1 MGFEYGQM
9 LIDLLR
15 GKKRSFSFSHCAN
28 HLKYGKIYYPVYNLD
43 LEFKEG
49 NSNLYNEYGEKLE
62 EFFIRDIYDASR
74 PYRQSRYFIFDRY
87 NFGLKTHFYTHN
99 AMFETMGN
107 PDRKYGLLIESE
119 AIYKSE
125 YKKLYSHK
133 SVAKDFDLIFT
144 HSEKVLDTF
153 DNARFVPLCA
163 GLWNKEIK
171 GDRYM
176 NKTKNISILSSD
188 KLMCDMH
195 KFRYDV
201 AMLCKNNHLAD
212 TYGTFDGGDLVDVDT
227 TLNDYRFSI
236 CIENEIKPYFFTE
249 RITSALAAQTI
260 PIYVG
265 ASKID
270 KFFNPDGIIQISV
283 KDDIE
288 KIFKMCTKEYY
299 EERIP
304 AILDNYERALEY
316 KNPYD
321 IIYDKYLK
329 NQ

>member
-49 NSNLYNEYGEKLE
+49 NSNVYNEYGEKLE

-201 AMLCKNNHLAD
+201 AMLC
-212 TYGTFDGGDLVDVDT
+212 
-227 TLNDYRFSI
+227 
-236 CIENEIKPYFFTE
+236 IENEIKPYFFTE